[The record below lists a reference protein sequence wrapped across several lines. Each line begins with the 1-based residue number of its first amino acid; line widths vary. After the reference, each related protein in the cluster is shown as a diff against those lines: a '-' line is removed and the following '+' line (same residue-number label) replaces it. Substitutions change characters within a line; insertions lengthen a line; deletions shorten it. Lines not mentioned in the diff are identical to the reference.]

1 MVLVTGA
8 WVASTVYLFRHPSDM
23 NFATWATLCGTMTG
37 FYHYMTQRDD
47 KTPDCEHQ

>member
-37 FYHYMTQRDD
+37 FYHFMTVKDD
-47 KTPDCEHQ
+47 KTKDCQ